1 MCVEPTTAMMIA
13 SAGSQVMN
21 YQNQKQVQKNQYNA
35 QIRQNEI
42 AKNNAIQRYASEQL
56 KINQQ
61 VKAVQQKGYEAN
73 LQAKKARGEFI
84 ADVSGSGLAMS
95 GSTQSLMRDFYRVEG
110 NYMSSLN
117 TNLDI
122 DIAQYER
129 NLEAIQFGQEAQS
142 TYVVPPNPEL
152 LFVSSALNVAN
163 SYYSLEAQKELKGLK
178 TNQEKRT
185 YNTSGKTYNSPK

>member
-13 SAGSQVMN
+13 TAGSQVIN
-21 YQNQKQVQKNQYNA
+21 FQNQKAQQKATYQAQV
-35 QIRQNEI
+35 RQNQI
-42 AKNNAIQRYASEQL
+42 AKNNAIQRYSAEQL

-61 VKAVQQKGYEAN
+61 IKATQQKGYEAN
-73 LQAKKARGEFI
+73 LKSRKARGDFV

-95 GSTQSLMRDFYRVEG
+95 GSTERLMADYYRVEG
-110 NYMSSLN
+110 NYMNSLN

-142 TYVVPPNPEL
+142 TYVAPPNPEL

-163 SYYSLEAQKELKGLK
+163 SYYSMEAQKELKGLK
-178 TNQEKRT
+178 TNKQKSQYVR
-185 YNTSGKTYNSPK
+185 SDLGSS

>member
-1 MCVEPTTAMMIA
+1 MCVEPTTAMLIA
-13 SAGSQVMN
+13 SAVSSGVEYKQ
-21 YQNQKQVQKNQYNA
+21 QKQAQKNQYNA

-42 AKNNAIQRYASEQL
+42 AKRNAIQRYASEQL

-61 VKAVQQKGYEAN
+61 VKATQQKGYEAN
-73 LQAKKARGEFI
+73 LKSKKARGDFI

-95 GSTQSLMRDFYRVEG
+95 GSTESLMRDYYRVEG

-142 TYVVPPNPEL
+142 TYVQPPNPEL

-163 SYYSLEAQKELKGLK
+163 SYYSMEAQKELKGLK
-178 TNQEKRT
+178 TNQQKKQ
-185 YNTSGKTYNSPK
+185 YYNSKEGADY

>member
-61 VKAVQQKGYEAN
+61 VKATQQKGYEAN
-73 LQAKKARGEFI
+73 LKSKKARSEFV

-95 GSTQSLMRDFYRVEG
+95 GSTESLMRDFYRVEG

-142 TYVVPPNPEL
+142 TYVQPPNPEL

>member
-1 MCVEPTTAMMIA
+1 MCVEPTTAVMIG
-13 SAGSQVMN
+13 SALSSGLQ
-21 YQNQKQVQKNQYNA
+21 YQQQKQAQKNQYNA

-42 AKNNAIQRYASEQL
+42 AKRNAVQRYASEQL

-61 VKAVQQKGYEAN
+61 VKATQQKGYEAN
-73 LQAKKARGEFI
+73 LKSKKARGEFV

-95 GSTQSLMRDFYRVEG
+95 GSTESLMADFYRVEG

-142 TYVVPPNPEL
+142 TYVQPPNPEL
-152 LFVSSALNVAN
+152 LFVSSSLNVAN
-163 SYYSLEAQKELKGLK
+163 SYYSMEAQKELKGLK
-178 TNQEKRT
+178 SNRQKKSYSRGSKV
-185 YNTSGKTYNSPK
+185 YNPPK

>member
-13 SAGSQVMN
+13 SAGSQVIN
-21 YQNQKQVQKNQYNA
+21 YQNQKAQQKATYQAQV
-35 QIRQNEI
+35 RQNQI
-42 AKNNAIQRYASEQL
+42 AKNNAIQRYSSEQL

-61 VKAVQQKGYEAN
+61 IKATQQKGYEAN
-73 LQAKKARGEFI
+73 LKSRKARGDFV

-95 GSTQSLMRDFYRVEG
+95 GSTERLMADYYRVEG
-110 NYMSSLN
+110 NYMNSLN

-142 TYVVPPNPEL
+142 TYVQPPNPEL
-152 LFVSSALNVAN
+152 LFVSSSLNVAN
-163 SYYSLEAQKELKGLK
+163 SYYSMEAQKELKGLK
-178 TNQEKRT
+178 
-185 YNTSGKTYNSPK
+185 SNSQKKSYSRGSKVYQPPK

>member
-1 MCVEPTTAMMIA
+1 MCVEPTTAMMIG
-13 SAGSQVMN
+13 SALSSGLQ
-21 YQNQKQVQKNQYNA
+21 YKQQKQAQKNQYNA
-35 QIRQNEI
+35 QIRQNDI
-42 AKNNAIQRYASEQL
+42 AKRNAIQRYASEQL

-61 VKAVQQKGYEAN
+61 VKATQQKGYEAN
-73 LQAKKARGEFI
+73 LKSKKARGEFV

-95 GSTQSLMRDFYRVEG
+95 GSTERLMADFYRVEG

-117 TNLDI
+117 TNLNI

-142 TYVVPPNPEL
+142 TYVQPPNPEL

-178 TNQEKRT
+178 TNKQKK
-185 YNTSGKTYNSPK
+185 YYNSNPNADD

>member
-1 MCVEPTTAMMIA
+1 MCVEPTTAVMIG
-13 SAGSQVMN
+13 SALSSGLQ
-21 YQNQKQVQKNQYNA
+21 YQQQKQAQKNTYNA
-35 QIRQNEI
+35 QIRQNDI
-42 AKNNAIQRYASEQL
+42 AKRNAIQRYASEQL

-73 LQAKKARGEFI
+73 LKSKKARGEFV

-95 GSTQSLMRDFYRVEG
+95 GSTERLMADFYRVEG

-142 TYVVPPNPEL
+142 TYVQPPNPEL

-178 TNQEKRT
+178 TNKQKK
-185 YNTSGKTYNSPK
+185 YYNSNPNADD

>member
-1 MCVEPTTAMMIA
+1 MCVEPTTAMMIG
-13 SAGSQVMN
+13 SALSSGLQ
-21 YQNQKQVQKNQYNA
+21 YKQQKQAQKNQYNA
-35 QIRQNEI
+35 QIRQNDI
-42 AKNNAIQRYASEQL
+42 AKRNAIQRYASEQL

-61 VKAVQQKGYEAN
+61 VKATQQKGYEAN
-73 LQAKKARGEFI
+73 LKSKKARGEFV

-95 GSTQSLMRDFYRVEG
+95 GSTESLMRDFYRVEG

-142 TYVVPPNPEL
+142 TYVQPPNPEL

-178 TNQEKRT
+178 TNKQKK
-185 YNTSGKTYNSPK
+185 YYNSNPNADD

>member
-61 VKAVQQKGYEAN
+61 VKATQQKGYEAN
-73 LQAKKARGEFI
+73 LKSKKARGEFV

-95 GSTQSLMRDFYRVEG
+95 GSTERLMADFYRVEG

-142 TYVVPPNPEL
+142 TYVAPPNPEL

-178 TNQEKRT
+178 TNKEKRT

>member
-1 MCVEPTTAMMIA
+1 MCVDPATAVIIGTA
-13 SAGSQVMN
+13 ISSGVQ
-21 YQNQKQVQKNQYNA
+21 YKQQKQAQKNQYNA
-35 QIRQNEI
+35 QIRQNDI
-42 AKNNAIQRYASEQL
+42 AKRNAIQRYASEQL

-61 VKAVQQKGYEAN
+61 VKATQQKGYEAN
-73 LQAKKARGEFI
+73 LKSKKARGEFV

-95 GSTQSLMRDFYRVEG
+95 GSTERLMADFYRVEG

-142 TYVVPPNPEL
+142 TYVQPPNPEL

-163 SYYSLEAQKELKGLK
+163 SYYSLEAQKELKGCLL
-178 TNQEKRT
+178 
-185 YNTSGKTYNSPK
+185 YTSPSPRDRG

>member
-13 SAGSQVMN
+13 TAGSQVIN
-21 YQNQKQVQKNQYNA
+21 FQNQKAQQKATYQAQV
-35 QIRQNEI
+35 RQNQI
-42 AKNNAIQRYASEQL
+42 AKNNAIQRYSAEQL

-61 VKAVQQKGYEAN
+61 IKATQQKGYEAN
-73 LQAKKARGEFI
+73 LKSRKARGDFV

-95 GSTQSLMRDFYRVEG
+95 GSTERLMADYYRVEG
-110 NYMSSLN
+110 NYMNSLN

-142 TYVVPPNPEL
+142 TYVAPPNPEL

-163 SYYSLEAQKELKGLK
+163 SYYSLEAQKELKGLR
-178 TNQEKRT
+178 TNKQKSQCVR
-185 YNTSGKTYNSPK
+185 SDLGSS

>member
-1 MCVEPTTAMMIA
+1 MCVDPATAVMITTAVSSGIEYK
-13 SAGSQVMN
+13 Q
-21 YQNQKQVQKNQYNA
+21 QKQAQKNQYNA

-42 AKNNAIQRYASEQL
+42 AKRNAIQRYASEQL

-61 VKAVQQKGYEAN
+61 VKATQQKGYEAN
-73 LQAKKARGEFI
+73 LKSKKARGQFV

-95 GSTQSLMRDFYRVEG
+95 GSTESLMADFYRVEG

-142 TYVVPPNPEL
+142 TYVQPPNPEL

-163 SYYSLEAQKELKGLK
+163 SYYSMEAQKELKGLK
-178 TNQEKRT
+178 SNKQKSQYVR
-185 YNTSGKTYNSPK
+185 SDLGSS

>member
-1 MCVEPTTAMMIA
+1 MCVEPTTAMMIG
-13 SAGSQVMN
+13 SALSSGLQ
-21 YQNQKQVQKNQYNA
+21 YKQQKQAQKNQYNA
-35 QIRQNEI
+35 QIRQNDI
-42 AKNNAIQRYASEQL
+42 AKRNAIQRYASEQL

-61 VKAVQQKGYEAN
+61 VKATQQKGYEAN
-73 LQAKKARGEFI
+73 LKSKKARGDFV

-95 GSTQSLMRDFYRVEG
+95 GSTERLMADYYRVEG
-110 NYMSSLN
+110 NYMNSLN

-142 TYVVPPNPEL
+142 TYVAPPNPEL

-163 SYYSLEAQKELKGLK
+163 SYYSMEAQKELKGLK
-178 TNQEKRT
+178 TNKEK
-185 YNTSGKTYNSPK
+185 KA

>member
-13 SAGSQVMN
+13 TAGSQVIN
-21 YQNQKQVQKNQYNA
+21 FQNQKAQQKATYQAQV
-35 QIRQNEI
+35 RQNQI
-42 AKNNAIQRYASEQL
+42 AKNNAIQRYSAEQL

-61 VKAVQQKGYEAN
+61 IKATQQKGYEAN
-73 LQAKKARGEFI
+73 LKSRKARGDFV

-95 GSTQSLMRDFYRVEG
+95 GSTERLMADYYRVEG
-110 NYMSSLN
+110 NYINSLN

-142 TYVVPPNPEL
+142 TYVAPPNPEL

-178 TNQEKRT
+178 TNKQKSQYVR
-185 YNTSGKTYNSPK
+185 SDLGSS

>member
-1 MCVEPTTAMMIA
+1 MCVEPTTAMMIG
-13 SAGSQVMN
+13 SALSSGLQ
-21 YQNQKQVQKNQYNA
+21 YKQQKQAQKNQYNA
-35 QIRQNEI
+35 QIRQNDI
-42 AKNNAIQRYASEQL
+42 AKRNAIQRYASEQL

-73 LQAKKARGEFI
+73 LKSKRARSDFVS
-84 ADVSGSGLAMS
+84 DVSGSGLAMS
-95 GSTQSLMRDFYRVEG
+95 GSTESLMRDFYRVEG

-142 TYVVPPNPEL
+142 TYVQPPNPEL

-178 TNQEKRT
+178 TNKEKRT

>member
-13 SAGSQVMN
+13 SAGSQVIN
-21 YQNQKQVQKNQYNA
+21 YQNQKAQQKATYQAQV
-35 QIRQNEI
+35 RQNQI
-42 AKNNAIQRYASEQL
+42 AKNNAIQRYSAEQL

-61 VKAVQQKGYEAN
+61 IKATQQKGYEAN
-73 LQAKKARGEFI
+73 LKSRKARGDFV

-95 GSTQSLMRDFYRVEG
+95 GSTERLMADYYRVEG
-110 NYMSSLN
+110 NYMNSLN

-142 TYVVPPNPEL
+142 TYVAPPNPEL

-178 TNQEKRT
+178 TNKQKSQYVR
-185 YNTSGKTYNSPK
+185 SDLGSS

>member
-21 YQNQKQVQKNQYNA
+21 YQQQKAQQKATYNA

-42 AKNNAIQRYASEQL
+42 AKKNAIQRYASEQL
-56 KINQQ
+56 RINQE
-61 VKAVQQKGYEAN
+61 VKKTQQKGYEAN
-73 LQAKKARGEFI
+73 LKSKKARGDFVAET
-84 ADVSGSGLAMS
+84 SGSGLAMS
-95 GSTQSLMRDFYRVEG
+95 GSTEALMKDYYRVEG

-122 DIAQYER
+122 NIAQYER
-129 NLEAIQFGQEAQS
+129 NLEAIQFGQESQS
-142 TYVVPPNPEL
+142 TYVQPPNPEL

-178 TNQEKRT
+178 TNQEKK
-185 YNTSGKTYNSPK
+185 YYNSNPNADN

>member
-13 SAGSQVMN
+13 SAGSQVIN
-21 YQNQKQVQKNQYNA
+21 FQNQKAQQKANYNA

-42 AKNNAIQRYASEQL
+42 AKRNAIQRYASEQL

-61 VKAVQQKGYEAN
+61 IKATQQKGYEAN
-73 LQAKKARGEFI
+73 LKSKKARGEFVS
-84 ADVSGSGLAMS
+84 DVSGSGLAMS
-95 GSTQSLMRDFYRVEG
+95 GSTERLMADYYRVEG
-110 NYMSSLN
+110 NYMNSLN

-142 TYVVPPNPEL
+142 TYVAPPNPEL

-163 SYYSLEAQKELKGLK
+163 SYYSMEAQKELKGLK
-178 TNQEKRT
+178 
-185 YNTSGKTYNSPK
+185 SNSQKKSYSRGSKVYQPPK

>member
-1 MCVEPTTAMMIA
+1 MCVEPTTAVMIG
-13 SAGSQVMN
+13 SALSSGLQ
-21 YQNQKQVQKNQYNA
+21 YQQQKQAQKNQYNA

-42 AKNNAIQRYASEQL
+42 AKRNAVQRYASEQL

-61 VKAVQQKGYEAN
+61 VKATQQKGYEAN
-73 LQAKKARGEFI
+73 LKSKKARGEFV

-95 GSTQSLMRDFYRVEG
+95 GSTERLMADFYRVEG

-142 TYVVPPNPEL
+142 TYVQPPNPEL

-178 TNQEKRT
+178 TNQEKK
-185 YNTSGKTYNSPK
+185 YYNSNPNADN

>member
-1 MCVEPTTAMMIA
+1 MCVEPTTAMLIA
-13 SAGSQVMN
+13 SAVSSGVEYKQ
-21 YQNQKQVQKNQYNA
+21 QKQAQKNQYNA

-42 AKNNAIQRYASEQL
+42 AKRNAIQRYASEQL

-61 VKAVQQKGYEAN
+61 VKATQQKGYEAN
-73 LQAKKARGEFI
+73 LKSKKARGDFI

-95 GSTQSLMRDFYRVEG
+95 GSTESLMRDYYRVEG

-122 DIAQYER
+122 NIAQYER

-142 TYVVPPNPEL
+142 TYVQPPNPEL

-163 SYYSLEAQKELKGLK
+163 SYYSMEAQKELKGLK
-178 TNQEKRT
+178 TNQQKKQ
-185 YNTSGKTYNSPK
+185 YYNSKEGADY

>member
-1 MCVEPTTAMMIA
+1 MCVEPTTAMMIG
-13 SAGSQVMN
+13 SALSSGLQ
-21 YQNQKQVQKNQYNA
+21 YQQQKQAQKNQYNA

-42 AKNNAIQRYASEQL
+42 AKRNAIQRYASEQL

-61 VKAVQQKGYEAN
+61 VKATQQKGYEAN
-73 LQAKKARGEFI
+73 LKSKKARGDFI

-95 GSTQSLMRDFYRVEG
+95 GSTESLMRDYYRVEG

-142 TYVVPPNPEL
+142 TYVQPPNPEL

-163 SYYSLEAQKELKGLK
+163 SYYSMEAQKELKGLK
-178 TNQEKRT
+178 TNQQKKQ
-185 YNTSGKTYNSPK
+185 YYNSKEGADY

>member
-13 SAGSQVMN
+13 SAVSSGVEYKQ
-21 YQNQKQVQKNQYNA
+21 QKQAQKNQYNA

-42 AKNNAIQRYASEQL
+42 AKRNAVQRYASEQL

-61 VKAVQQKGYEAN
+61 VKATQQKGYEAN
-73 LQAKKARGEFI
+73 LKSKKARGEFV

-95 GSTQSLMRDFYRVEG
+95 GSTENLMRDFYRVEG

-142 TYVVPPNPEL
+142 TYVAPPNPEL

-163 SYYSLEAQKELKGLK
+163 SYYSMEAQKELKGLK
-178 TNQEKRT
+178 TNREKKSYSRGSKV
-185 YNTSGKTYNSPK
+185 YQPPR

>member
-1 MCVEPTTAMMIA
+1 MCVEPTTAMMIG
-13 SAGSQVMN
+13 SALSSGLQ
-21 YQNQKQVQKNQYNA
+21 YKQQKQAQKNQYNA

-42 AKNNAIQRYASEQL
+42 AKRNAIQRYASEQL

-61 VKAVQQKGYEAN
+61 VKATQQKGYEAN
-73 LQAKKARGEFI
+73 LKSKKARGDFI

-95 GSTQSLMRDFYRVEG
+95 GSTESLMRDYYRVEG

-142 TYVVPPNPEL
+142 TYVQPPNPEL

-163 SYYSLEAQKELKGLK
+163 SYYSMEAQKELKGLK
-178 TNQEKRT
+178 TNQQKKQ
-185 YNTSGKTYNSPK
+185 YYNSKEGADY

>member
-1 MCVEPTTAMMIA
+1 MCVEPTTAVMIG
-13 SAGSQVMN
+13 SALSSGLQ
-21 YQNQKQVQKNQYNA
+21 YQQQKQAQKNTYNA

-42 AKNNAIQRYASEQL
+42 AKRNAVQRYASEQL

-61 VKAVQQKGYEAN
+61 VKATQQKGYEAN
-73 LQAKKARGEFI
+73 LKSKKARGEFV

-95 GSTQSLMRDFYRVEG
+95 GSTESLMADFYRVEG

-142 TYVVPPNPEL
+142 TYVQPPNPEL

-163 SYYSLEAQKELKGLK
+163 SYYSMEAQKELKGLK
-178 TNQEKRT
+178 TNREKKSYSRGSKV
-185 YNTSGKTYNSPK
+185 YQPPR

>member
-1 MCVEPTTAMMIA
+1 MCVEPTTALAIA
-13 SAGSQVMN
+13 SAGSQVIN
-21 YQNQKQVQKNQYNA
+21 YQNQKAQQKATYQAQV
-35 QIRQNEI
+35 RQNQI
-42 AKNNAIQRYASEQL
+42 AKNNAIQRYSAEQL

-61 VKAVQQKGYEAN
+61 IKATQQKGYEAN
-73 LQAKKARGEFI
+73 LKSRKARGDFV

-95 GSTQSLMRDFYRVEG
+95 GSTERLMADYYRVEG
-110 NYMSSLN
+110 NYMNSLN

-142 TYVVPPNPEL
+142 TYVAPPNPEL

-178 TNQEKRT
+178 TNKQKSQYVR
-185 YNTSGKTYNSPK
+185 SDLGSS

>member
-1 MCVEPTTAMMIA
+1 MCVEPTTAVMIG
-13 SAGSQVMN
+13 SALSSGLQ
-21 YQNQKQVQKNQYNA
+21 YQQQKQAQKNQYNA

-42 AKNNAIQRYASEQL
+42 AKRNAVQRYASEQL

-61 VKAVQQKGYEAN
+61 VKATQQKGYEAN
-73 LQAKKARGEFI
+73 LKSKKARGEFV

-95 GSTQSLMRDFYRVEG
+95 GSTESLMADFYRVEG

-142 TYVVPPNPEL
+142 TYVQPPNPEL

-163 SYYSLEAQKELKGLK
+163 SYYSMEAQKELKGLK
-178 TNQEKRT
+178 SNRQKKSYSRGSKV
-185 YNTSGKTYNSPK
+185 YNPPK